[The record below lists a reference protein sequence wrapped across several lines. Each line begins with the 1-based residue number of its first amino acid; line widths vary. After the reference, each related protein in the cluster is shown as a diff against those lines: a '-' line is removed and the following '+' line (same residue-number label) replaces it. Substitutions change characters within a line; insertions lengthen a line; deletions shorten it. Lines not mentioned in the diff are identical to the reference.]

1 MKRYTGTLKM
11 VGEGATELRS
21 SGSTYTKLS
30 VIEIGDHDVRGVTAN
45 GYMASQLIPGTPTEI
60 WVQPFAMGRYLMGVR
75 REDAEGRRKLRRAGI
90 MPFVFHAMMMLV
102 IAGPLFLLATVA
114 GFDWA
119 WWAFAIVGGWMAF
132 RLAQGI
138 VGTVRMGED
147 APKGQAH

>member
-1 MKRYTGTLKM
+1 MKRYAGTLQM

-30 VIEIGDHDVRGVTAN
+30 VIEIGDHDVRGVIAN

-75 REDAEGRRKLRRAGI
+75 REDADGRRKLRRAGV
-90 MPFVFHAMMMLV
+90 MPFVFHGLMMLV

-114 GFDWA
+114 GLDWA
-119 WWAFAIVGGWMAF
+119 WWAFLIVGGWMAF
-132 RLAQGI
+132 RLIEGI
-138 VGTVRMGED
+138 IGTVRMGED
-147 APKGQAH
+147 RDA